1 MWASGLSFLVFFVI
15 DCWGWLEPLCLRD
28 PPWRDCMR
36 LKWIKSLSESLWPLS
51 VRVSSDVPWRSTKTC
66 CNLHIVNVV
75 KYTCTAHT
83 PIQALPDLIA
93 HAYNSVIV
101 LFVIGVYTFC
111 MHARTLCIQF
121 KGLDMNHVEMVSE
134 APVEFLYLWGQ
145 LPCDV
150 PSNLTRSVHRL
161 RRFWVCS
168 MCRFVLVQAG
178 RSFGIAA
185 RNAYTILFFAQQH
198 CTFGCVA
205 LIAVMHVLLY
215 ELCDFRSGVMAAR
228 AVQQTSHTYNW
239 LFLFYCF
246 VVGVLFA
253 ELMVGI
259 LIATFGDWSEQFR
272 HRY

>member
-93 HAYNSVIV
+93 HAYDSVIV

-111 MHARTLCIQF
+111 MHARTLCIQGSWHESCWNGF
-121 KGLDMNHVEMVSE
+121 RGSSWISLPLGTVALWRSKQSHSFC
-134 APVEFLYLWGQ
+134 AP
-145 LPCDV
+145 
-150 PSNLTRSVHRL
+150 
-161 RRFWVCS
+161 
-168 MCRFVLVQAG
+168 
-178 RSFGIAA
+178 IK
-185 RNAYTILFFAQQH
+185 TILSVF
-198 CTFGCVA
+198 
-205 LIAVMHVLLY
+205 
-215 ELCDFRSGVMAAR
+215 D
-228 AVQQTSHTYNW
+228 VQI
-239 LFLFYCF
+239 CI
-246 VVGVLFA
+246 GA
-253 ELMVGI
+253 G
-259 LIATFGDWSEQFR
+259 G
-272 HRY
+272 